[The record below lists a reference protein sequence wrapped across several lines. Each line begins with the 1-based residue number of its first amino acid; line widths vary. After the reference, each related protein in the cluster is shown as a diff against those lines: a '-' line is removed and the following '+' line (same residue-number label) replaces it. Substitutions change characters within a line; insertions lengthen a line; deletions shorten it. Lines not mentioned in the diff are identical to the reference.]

1 QAFTEVFNQQLEEH
15 RLINAFERIN
25 QSKIRYTFVEE
36 YTPLSFPIKVDSLRQ
51 SLSSEALI
59 ERIQRMEKTNAQ
71 KKKRR
76 K

>member
-1 QAFTEVFNQQLEEH
+1 
-15 RLINAFERIN
+15 
-25 QSKIRYTFVEE
+25 
-36 YTPLSFPIKVDSLRQ
+36 VDSLRQ